1 MEEGLEGRTSF
12 QAALH
17 GGILMWQHF
26 DKVRGNHGAHLPDF
40 DTAMVTECVVFYQI
54 TIFPYENP

>member
-1 MEEGLEGRTSF
+1 MEEGLEGRISF

-26 DKVRGNHGAHLPDF
+26 DKVRGNHSAPLPDF
-40 DTAMVTECVVFYQI
+40 ATDMATEYVVFYQI
-54 TIFPYENP
+54 TIFPCENS